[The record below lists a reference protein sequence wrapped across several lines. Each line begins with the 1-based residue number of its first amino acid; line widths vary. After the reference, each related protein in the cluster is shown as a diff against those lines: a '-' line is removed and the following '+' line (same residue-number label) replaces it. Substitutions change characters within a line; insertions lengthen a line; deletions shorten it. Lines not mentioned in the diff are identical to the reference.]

1 MKGEIRKFK
10 KTNNLLLKGREEMLC
25 IKKIGY
31 FELKNDSFIMINIHD
46 DKILKK
52 NNNKIQDKGETIV
65 KNNIIGNLITNNY
78 MTLIII
84 KILILTNILC

>member
-1 MKGEIRKFK
+1 MKGEMRKFK
-10 KTNNLLLKGREEMLC
+10 KTKNLLLKGRDKMLC